1 MGNTNRCK
9 KFKKA
14 VQKGRNQE
22 QLTPNNISA
31 LNSSP
36 ASRTIKSSEKRLKSS
51 FFGTFLLF
59 SEFVKI
65 NLAAVD
71 FDTFGVYN

>member
-22 QLTPNNISA
+22 QLTLNNISA

-36 ASRTIKSSEKRLKSS
+36 ASRTINSSEKALEIELFRN
-51 FFGTFLLF
+51 FF
-59 SEFVKI
+59 V
-65 NLAAVD
+65 V
-71 FDTFGVYN
+71 FGICENQSCRGGFRRIRRV